1 MVRPQEPRGMNPKPP
16 QIIVVMGVSG
26 VGKTTVGRRL
36 AAQLGLEF
44 LEGDTFHPPENV
56 AKMASGQPLDDADR
70 RPWLAALA
78 GALDRARR
86 AGTGVVLGAS
96 ALRRAY
102 RDILRDG
109 HDDVVFVF
117 LSG

>member
-1 MVRPQEPRGMNPKPP
+1 AAKRG
-16 QIIVVMGVSG
+16 
-26 VGKTTVGRRL
+26 R
-36 AAQLGLEF
+36 EF

-70 RPWLAALA
+70 RPWLEALA

-117 LSG
+117 LSGDRGLIRRRLEQRRGHFMPPGLIDSQFAALEPP